1 MASILIVLS
10 SSPGSSLG
18 ERALTLA
25 ESLSRAG
32 HALTLCC
39 LQDAALLA
47 STRAPGVARAALDA
61 MRQRGA
67 RCLVSAED
75 LEMRG
80 LRASDGISATDHSGV
95 VALLAGAHDRVI
107 GAL

>member
-18 ERALTLA
+18 QRALALA
-25 ESLSRAG
+25 ESLSREG

-47 STRAPGVARAALDA
+47 STRAPRTARAVLEG
-61 MRQRGA
+61 MRHRGA
-67 RCLVSAED
+67 RCLVTAED
-75 LEMRG
+75 LQIRG
-80 LRASDGISATDHSGV
+80 LQASDGISATDHSGV
-95 VALLAGAHDRVI
+95 VALLAGAHGRVI